1 MHTYKWLAIETSTD
15 MLSLAIASTHGDT
28 SEVWTYTSQ
37 GGAKSSQLV
46 LPEIVRL
53 MEDAQIGFTD
63 LTAVVFGKGPGS
75 FTGLRTACSVAQGL
89 AFGAGVPVLPID
101 TLLAVAEEAR
111 YQIAQKQQ
119 QQKQHQKQHQQLE
132 HLEHLE
138 HLEQLPEQTQRF
150 FVAMDARMDQVY
162 TAAYEWRS
170 AWQCVQAPSVQ
181 SPEDI
186 CVPTEWKDLDFT
198 TVGNAWDAFATRWPT
213 TLSVKHM
220 HATPTAQ
227 ASLRLAPIAFEQGLA
242 VLPEQA
248 LPIYIRDK
256 VAQTTQER
264 EQLKLISTIST

>member
-15 MLSLAIASTHGDT
+15 ILSLAIASTQGDS
-28 SEVWTYTSQ
+28 SEVWTHTSQ
-37 GGAKSSQLV
+37 GGAQSSQLV

-53 MEDAQIGFTD
+53 MDGAQIGFTD

-101 TLLAVAEEAR
+101 TLLAVAEDAR
-111 YQIAQKQQ
+111 DQSLQQQQ
-119 QQKQHQKQHQQLE
+119 QQKQHQI
-132 HLEHLE
+132 
-138 HLEQLPEQTQRF
+138 EQLPEQTQRF
-150 FVAMDARMDQVY
+150 FIAMDARMDQVY

-170 AWQCVQAPSVQ
+170 EWQCVQAPSVQ

-186 CVPTEWKDLDFT
+186 CLPTEWKDLDFT
-198 TVGNAWDAFATRWPT
+198 TVGNAWDAFATRWST

-227 ASLRLAPIAFEQGLA
+227 ALLRLAPIAFEQGLA

-264 EQLKLISTIST
+264 EQLKLIPTIST

>member
-1 MHTYKWLAIETSTD
+1 
-15 MLSLAIASTHGDT
+15 MLSLAITSTQGDT

-53 MEDAQIGFTD
+53 MEEAQIRFSD

-101 TLLAVAEEAR
+101 TLLAVAEDAR
-111 YQIAQKQQ
+111 FQNA
-119 QQKQHQKQHQQLE
+119 
-132 HLEHLE
+132 
-138 HLEQLPEQTQRF
+138 QRF

-162 TAAYEWRS
+162 TAGYEWRS
-170 AWQCVQAPSVQ
+170 GWQCVQAPSV
-181 SPEDI
+181 SYPEEI
-186 CVPTEWKDLDFT
+186 CVPTEWKDLEFT

-213 TLSVKHM
+213 TLSSKHL
-220 HATPTAQ
+220 HAMPTAQ
-227 ASLRLAPIAFEQGLA
+227 ALLRLAPVAFEQGLA
-242 VLPEQA
+242 VPPEQA

-264 EQLKLISTIST
+264 EQLKLTSTIST

>member
-15 MLSLAIASTHGDT
+15 ILSLAIASTQGDS
-28 SEVWTYTSQ
+28 SEVWTHTSQ
-37 GGAKSSQLV
+37 GGAQSSQLV

-53 MEDAQIGFTD
+53 MDGAQIGFTD

-101 TLLAVAEEAR
+101 TLLAVAEDAR
-111 YQIAQKQQ
+111 DQSLQQQQ
-119 QQKQHQKQHQQLE
+119 QQKQHQI
-132 HLEHLE
+132 
-138 HLEQLPEQTQRF
+138 EQLPEQTQRF

-170 AWQCVQAPSVQ
+170 EWQCVQAPSVQ

-186 CVPTEWKDLDFT
+186 CLPTEWKDLDFT
-198 TVGNAWDAFATRWPT
+198 TVGNAWDAFATRWST

-227 ASLRLAPIAFEQGLA
+227 ALLRLAPIAFEQGLA

-264 EQLKLISTIST
+264 EQLKLIPTIST

>member
-15 MLSLAIASTHGDT
+15 MLSLAIASTQGDK
-28 SEVWTYTSQ
+28 SQVWAHTSQ

-53 MEDAQIGFTD
+53 MDEAQIRFAD

-101 TLLAVAEEAR
+101 TLLAVAEDAR
-111 YQIAQKQQ
+111 HQNTQQKQQ
-119 QQKQHQKQHQQLE
+119 QTQQQP
-132 HLEHLE
+132 
-138 HLEQLPEQTQRF
+138 EQLPQQTQRF
-150 FVAMDARMDQVY
+150 FIAMDARMDQVY

-170 AWQCVQAPSVQ
+170 NWQCVQAPSVL

-198 TVGNAWDAFATRWPT
+198 TVGNAWYTFATRWPT
-213 TLSVKHM
+213 TISVKHM
-220 HATPTAQ
+220 HAMPTAQ
-227 ASLRLAPIAFEQGLA
+227 ALLRLSQIAFEQGLA
-242 VLPEQA
+242 VSPENA

-256 VAQTTQER
+256 VAQTTIER
-264 EQLKLISTIST
+264 EQLKLTSTISI

>member
-15 MLSLAIASTHGDT
+15 MLSLAIASTQGDA
-28 SEVWTYTSQ
+28 SEVWAHTSQ

-53 MEDAQIGFTD
+53 MEEAQIRFSD

-101 TLLAVAEEAR
+101 TLLAVAEDAR
-111 YQIAQKQQ
+111 FQNA
-119 QQKQHQKQHQQLE
+119 
-132 HLEHLE
+132 
-138 HLEQLPEQTQRF
+138 QRF

-170 AWQCVQAPSVQ
+170 EWQCVQSPSVQ

-186 CVPTEWKDLDFT
+186 CVPTEWKDLDFI
-198 TVGNAWDAFATRWPT
+198 TVGNAWDAFATRWPNA
-213 TLSVKHM
+213 LSSKHM
-220 HATPTAQ
+220 HAMPTAQ
-227 ASLRLAPIAFEQGLA
+227 ALLRLAPIAFEQGLA

-256 VAQTTQER
+256 VAQTTLER
-264 EQLKLISTIST
+264 EQLKLATTIST

>member
-15 MLSLAIASTHGDT
+15 MLSLAIASTQGDK
-28 SEVWTYTSQ
+28 SQVWVHSSQ

-53 MEDAQIGFTD
+53 MDEAQMRFAD

-101 TLLAVAEEAR
+101 TLLAVAEDAR
-111 YQIAQKQQ
+111 YQNMQQKQQ
-119 QQKQHQKQHQQLE
+119 QTQQQQQQP
-132 HLEHLE
+132 
-138 HLEQLPEQTQRF
+138 EQIPQQTQRF

-170 AWQCVQAPSVQ
+170 EWQCVQAPSVN
-181 SPEDI
+181 SPGNI
-186 CVPTEWKDLDFT
+186 SVPTEWKDLAFT
-198 TVGNAWDAFATRWPT
+198 TVGNARGAFAARWPAE
-213 TLSVKHM
+213 LSGKHM
-220 HATPTAQ
+220 HAMPTAQ
-227 ASLRLAPIAFEQGLA
+227 ALLRLSPVAFGQGLA
-242 VLPEQA
+242 VQPEDA
-248 LPIYIRDK
+248 LPLYIRDK

-264 EQLKLISTIST
+264 AQLKLATTIST

>member
-15 MLSLAIASTHGDT
+15 MLSLAIASTQGDA
-28 SEVWTYTSQ
+28 SEVWAHTSQ

-53 MEDAQIGFTD
+53 MDEAQMRFAD

-101 TLLAVAEEAR
+101 TLLAVAEDAR
-111 YQIAQKQQ
+111 YQNVQKKQQ
-119 QQKQHQKQHQQLE
+119 QTQQQLD
-132 HLEHLE
+132 
-138 HLEQLPEQTQRF
+138 QLDQLSQQPQRF

-170 AWQCVQAPSVQ
+170 EWQCVQAPSVN
-181 SPEDI
+181 SPENI
-186 CVPTEWKDLDFT
+186 SVPTKWKDLAFT
-198 TVGNAWDAFATRWPT
+198 SVGNTWDAFAARWPAE
-213 TLSVKHM
+213 LSGQHM
-220 HATPTAQ
+220 YAMPTAQ
-227 ASLRLAPIAFEQGLA
+227 ALLRLSPVAFGQGLA
-242 VLPEQA
+242 VQPEDA
-248 LPIYIRDK
+248 LPLYIRDK

-264 EQLKLISTIST
+264 AQLKLATTIST

>member
-15 MLSLAIASTHGDT
+15 ILSLAIASTQGDK
-28 SEVWTYTSQ
+28 SQVWAHTSQ

-53 MEDAQIGFTD
+53 MDEAQMRFAD

-101 TLLAVAEEAR
+101 TLLAVAEDAR
-111 YQIAQKQQ
+111 YQNMQQKQQ
-119 QQKQHQKQHQQLE
+119 QTQQQQQQQQQP
-132 HLEHLE
+132 
-138 HLEQLPEQTQRF
+138 EQIPQQTQRF

-170 AWQCVQAPSVQ
+170 EWQCVQAPSVN
-181 SPEDI
+181 SPENI
-186 CVPTEWKDLDFT
+186 SVPTEWKDLAFT
-198 TVGNAWDAFATRWPT
+198 TVGNARGAFAARWPAE
-213 TLSVKHM
+213 LSGKHM
-220 HATPTAQ
+220 HAMPTAQ
-227 ASLRLAPIAFEQGLA
+227 ALLRLSPVAFGQGLA
-242 VLPEQA
+242 VQPEDA
-248 LPIYIRDK
+248 LPLYIRDK

-264 EQLKLISTIST
+264 AQLKLATTIST

>member
-15 MLSLAIASTHGDT
+15 ILSIALASTQGDT
-28 SEVWTYTSQ
+28 SEVWAHTSE

-46 LPEIVRL
+46 LPEIVQL
-53 MEDAQIGFTD
+53 MEEAQIRFTD

-89 AFGAGVPVLPID
+89 AFSAGVPVLPID
-101 TLLAVAEEAR
+101 TLLAVAEDAR
-111 YQIAQKQQ
+111 YQNA
-119 QQKQHQKQHQQLE
+119 
-132 HLEHLE
+132 
-138 HLEQLPEQTQRF
+138 QRF

-170 AWQCVQAPSVQ
+170 AWHCVQAPSVN

-186 CVPTEWKDLDFT
+186 CVPTEWKDLEFT
-198 TVGNAWDAFATRWPT
+198 TVGNAWDGFAMRWPA
-213 TLSVKHM
+213 TLSITHM
-220 HATPTAQ
+220 HAMPTAQ
-227 ASLRLAPIAFEQGLA
+227 AMLRLAPIAFEQGLA
-242 VLPEQA
+242 VSPEQA
-248 LPIYIRDK
+248 LPLYIRDK

>member
-15 MLSLAIASTHGDT
+15 MLSLAITSTQGDT
-28 SEVWTYTSQ
+28 SEVWGHTSQ

-53 MEDAQIGFTD
+53 MEEAQIRFTD

-101 TLLAVAEEAR
+101 TLLAVAEDAR
-111 YQIAQKQQ
+111 YQSAQQKQQ
-119 QQKQHQKQHQQLE
+119 QTQQ
-132 HLEHLE
+132 
-138 HLEQLPEQTQRF
+138 QPEQPPQPPQRF

-162 TAAYEWRS
+162 TAAYEWQS
-170 AWQCVQAPSVQ
+170 EWQCVQPPSVS
-181 SPEDI
+181 SPEEV
-186 CVPTEWKDLDFT
+186 CVPSEWKDLEFT
-198 TVGNAWDAFATRWPT
+198 TVGNAWDAFVTRWPT
-213 TLSVKHM
+213 TLSSKHM
-220 HATPTAQ
+220 LAMPTAQ
-227 ASLRLAPIAFEQGLA
+227 AMLRLSPIAFEQGLA
-242 VLPEQA
+242 VSPENA

-264 EQLKLISTIST
+264 EQLKLTSIISI

>member
-15 MLSLAIASTHGDT
+15 MLSLAITSTQGDT
-28 SEVWTYTSQ
+28 SEVWGHTSQ

-53 MEDAQIGFTD
+53 MEEAQIRFTD

-101 TLLAVAEEAR
+101 TLLAVAEDAR
-111 YQIAQKQQ
+111 YQNVQQKQQ
-119 QQKQHQKQHQQLE
+119 KTQQP
-132 HLEHLE
+132 
-138 HLEQLPEQTQRF
+138 EQLPEEAKRF

-170 AWQCVQAPSVQ
+170 EWQCVQAPSVL

-198 TVGNAWDAFATRWPT
+198 TVGNAWDTFATRWPT

-220 HATPTAQ
+220 HAMPTAQ
-227 ASLRLAPIAFEQGLA
+227 ALLRLAPVAFEQGLA
-242 VLPEQA
+242 VPPEQA

-264 EQLKLISTIST
+264 EQLKLTSTIST